1 MYCEKCGEK
10 IPDGVEN
17 CPNCTRKKLELD
29 GEVFKFRH
37 AAGAG
42 SLSVSEIHHAVVF
55 QKNQMVITRQKSFTA
70 FTRKSKPAVS
80 QTVAYHN
87 IQSVRT
93 RTDITPVEIP
103 FILMCILFMIASGE
117 FFYTILWLAA
127 AVVSIIMSI
136 RTVIILELNGDEIL
150 EIPYSGGK
158 SIGTEFVEAVQT
170 VMA

>member
-10 IPDGVEN
+10 IPEGVES

-42 SLSVSEIHHAVVF
+42 SLSVSEIHHSVVF

-70 FTRKSKPAVS
+70 FTRKSKPAAS
-80 QTVAYHN
+80 QVVAYQD
-87 IQSVRT
+87 IRGVRT

-103 FILMCILFMIASGE
+103 FILMCILFVIASGE

-127 AVVSIIMSI
+127 GCCCCVDFDIH
-136 RTVIILELNGDEIL
+136 
-150 EIPYSGGK
+150 PYRNHFG
-158 SIGTEFVEAVQT
+158 IEW
-170 VMA
+170 

>member
-10 IPDGVEN
+10 IPEGVES
-17 CPNCTRKKLELD
+17 CPDCTRKKLELD

-42 SLSVSEIHHAVVF
+42 SLSVSEIHHSVVF

-70 FTRKSKPAVS
+70 FTRKSKPAAS
-80 QTVAYHN
+80 QVVAYQD
-87 IQSVRT
+87 IRGVRT

-103 FILMCILFMIASGE
+103 FILMCILFVIASGE

-127 AVVSIIMSI
+127 AVVSILISI

-150 EIPYSGGK
+150 EIPYSGGIT
-158 SIGTEFVEAVQT
+158 IGAEFVEGVQT